1 MNSFSEH
8 SGSSNGQPVSHDQSA
23 SHVSSPDNAKRQRES
38 SLSEARKRQKQTN
51 GEDDEPGEGE
61 IRGSTESSS
70 TTTGLPVLEISE
82 SPGSFHHK
90 KFSKCKFPTQEERKS
105 VIAGIRHRSDISS
118 PYELIPPS
126 CRGDLPKHPRN
137 ASSRLLDG
145 LSTLSNAVGN
155 DIAWSLRLVSS
166 AVRERT
172 DEADA
177 SLRIVDMEV
186 ANQRALVGYLRNVN
200 AAGEHEGELVP
211 PFTLP
216 TNPRSRQI
224 GEATRATPSPYS
236 SGLDPLD
243 DPYRGRARCDSMK
256 RRDADLGL
264 HQDSKATDPTPLDD
278 GSSLG
283 QPTISV
289 QSVEGRQD
297 QRAVVPP
304 AISARPAPSA
314 TTTMDSATDGQTTL
328 PFVRR
333 DTAFLSAMRSIEKGG
348 NSWQQKQG

>member
-8 SGSSNGQPVSHDQSA
+8 SCSSNGQPVSHDQSA
-23 SHVSSPDNAKRQRES
+23 SHVSSPDNAKRQREP

-200 AAGEHEGELVP
+200 VAGGHEGAVVP
-211 PFTLP
+211 PFTTP
-216 TNPRSRQI
+216 TGTSSNRP
-224 GEATRATPSPYS
+224 GEADLGSLSPHS
-236 SGLDPLD
+236 SDRGALHG
-243 DPYRGRARCDSMK
+243 GRARHDSMN
-256 RRDADLGL
+256 RRGAELGL
-264 HQDSKATDPTPLDD
+264 HHDSTATDATPDDD
-278 GSSLG
+278 GSSLE
-283 QPTISV
+283 QFT
-289 QSVEGRQD
+289 QSGEDMEVTQS
-297 QRAVVPP
+297 QRPVVPP
-304 AISARPAPSA
+304 ATSARAAPSA
-314 TTTMDSATDGQTTL
+314 AATTDSATDGQTTL
-328 PFVRR
+328 PSVRR
-333 DTAFLSAMRSIEKGG
+333 DTAFLSAVRSIENGG
-348 NSWQQKQG
+348 NSFLQKQG